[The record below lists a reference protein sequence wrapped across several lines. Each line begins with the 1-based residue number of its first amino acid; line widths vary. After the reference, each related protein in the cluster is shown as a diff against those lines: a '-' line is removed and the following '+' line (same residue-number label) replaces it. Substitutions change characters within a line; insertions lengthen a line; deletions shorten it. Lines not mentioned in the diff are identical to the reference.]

1 MENENIKVV
10 VLGSGGVGKSS
21 CTINFVTEKFHEKYD
36 PTIEDSFT
44 KQIHFGEDII
54 FLDILDTGGRDG
66 IRKLT

>member
-1 MENENIKVV
+1 MGKENIKVV

-21 CTINFVTEKFHEKYD
+21 CTINFVTEKFNEKYD

-44 KQIHFGEDII
+44 KQIHFGEDLV

-66 IRKLT
+66 ILKLT